1 MENNNCMDDNL
12 LLAKNANSVN
22 LANIS
27 GCTVEDALALIQEKK
42 FTEAKVI
49 LTEMLKTDDE
59 NPDLWKNIG
68 LCNVNLD
75 LKEKAFLDFKRVVD
89 LAPDDA
95 TSWFY
100 LGSMADKLGNVEV
113 AESAY
118 KKVIELRP
126 DYLDAYKSLVI
137 MFMQSNQ
144 PEKIE
149 QYEDAIFELGSSD
162 YQIFYMIGTVYMAAG
177 KYDKAIKMIEKSLEV
192 HPNHPLMLNNLGSA
206 NLAIGKMEDAL
217 KAFEA
222 SYAVDD
228 TNPVTHYNISVAA
241 RFLKDFQ
248 KAYKFAKSA
257 YELEPSPFYLT
268 SMANTALDSEDY
280 EDAVKYFEIL
290 SSQEPDK
297 VIHKFNLGCA
307 YEGIKDYEKAL
318 EVFEKLDTSENTAFQ
333 VKLKIAEIRIKLRD
347 YDSAKDVYMGL
358 LKKGKV
364 DENIYYDFAI
374 LCGYT
379 GDKDKAE
386 QLLKKVIQLNP
397 NFAAAHKDLAVL
409 YLDSRLFDYAKEEFE
424 KAVALDPENPY
435 ITYEYGNYF
444 QMTGDSKKA
453 DELYDKVLEAISM
466 PANILL
472 NIALNKLRRGKTD
485 EAQSVLE
492 RAIKEDSQ
500 DIDILLNLGKIY
512 FMKNNFD
519 SAKQILEDA
528 MFLDKNPEVENMLAQ
543 IYYSEGNYH
552 DAIGLFADIDKKYP
566 TNTANLMNLAK
577 CAIKLDKKDDAVKYL
592 HRYTEIFPEDAKAI
606 SMLADLL

>member
-1 MENNNCMDDNL
+1 MENNFTEE
-12 LLAKNANSVN
+12 KNAQNVY
-22 LANIS
+22 
-27 GCTVEDALALIQEKK
+27 TFEDALALIQEKK
-42 FTEAKVI
+42 FTEAKVV
-49 LTEMLKTDDE
+49 LTEMLKSDDK
-59 NPDLWKNIG
+59 NPEIWKNMG

-89 LAPDDA
+89 LTPDDA

-100 LGSMADKLGNVEV
+100 LANMADKLGNVDV
-113 AESAY
+113 AETAY

-149 QYEDAIFELGSSD
+149 QYEQSIFELGSSD

-177 KYDKAIKMIEKSLEV
+177 KYDKAIQLFEKSLEV

-206 NLAIGKMEDAL
+206 NLAIGRLKEAL
-217 KAFEA
+217 AAFEA
-222 SYAVDD
+222 SYEADG

-248 KAYKFAKSA
+248 KSYKFAKSA
-257 YELEPSPFYLT
+257 YELEPTPFYLT
-268 SMANTALDSEDY
+268 SMANTALDSGDY
-280 EDAVKYFEIL
+280 EDAIKYFEIL

-307 YEGIKDYEKAL
+307 YEGIKDYDKAL
-318 EVFEKLDTSENTAFQ
+318 EIFEKLDTSENTAFQ

-347 YDSAKDVYMGL
+347 FESAKDVYMGL

-374 LCGYT
+374 LCGHT

-386 QLLKKVIQLNP
+386 QLLKKVLQLNP

-409 YLDSRLFDYAKEEFE
+409 YLDERLFDYAKDEFE

-435 ITYEYGNYF
+435 IIYEYGNYF
-444 QMTGDSKKA
+444 QMTGDATKA
-453 DELYDKVLEAISM
+453 DELYDKVLEAIAM

-472 NIALNKLRRGKTD
+472 NIALNKLRMNKTD
-485 EAQSVLE
+485 EAQTVLE
-492 RAIKEDSQ
+492 RAIKENSQ
-500 DIDILLNLGKIY
+500 DINILLNLGKIY
-512 FMKNNFD
+512 FMKGNFD
-519 SAKQILEDA
+519 AAKQVLEDA

-543 IYYSEGNYH
+543 IYFSEENYH

-577 CAIKLDKKDDAVKYL
+577 CALKLDKKDDAVKYL
-592 HRYTEIFPEDAKAI
+592 HRYTEIFPEDEEAI

>member
-1 MENNNCMDDNL
+1 MENNFTEE
-12 LLAKNANSVN
+12 KSVQNAEQY
-22 LANIS
+22 
-27 GCTVEDALALIQEKK
+27 TVEDALALIQEKK
-42 FTEAKVI
+42 FKEAKVV
-49 LTEMLKTDDE
+49 LTEMLKIDDK
-59 NPDLWKNIG
+59 NPEIWKNIG

-89 LAPDDA
+89 LTPDDA

-100 LGSMADKLGNVEV
+100 LGSMADKLGNIEV
-113 AESAY
+113 AENAY

-126 DYLDAYKSLVI
+126 DYIDAYKSLVI

-144 PEKIE
+144 AEKIE
-149 QYEDAIFELGSSD
+149 QYEKAIFDVGSSD

-177 KYDKAIKMIEKSLEV
+177 KYDKAIELFEKSLEV
-192 HPNHPLMLNNLGSA
+192 HPDHPLMLNNLGSA
-206 NLAIGKMEDAL
+206 NLAMGRMKEAL
-217 KAFEA
+217 AAFEA
-222 SYAVDD
+222 SYAVDP

-241 RFLKDFQ
+241 RFLKDFKKSYQ
-248 KAYKFAKSA
+248 FAKSA

-268 SMANTALDSEDY
+268 SMANTALDSGDY
-280 EDAVKYFEIL
+280 DDAVKYFEIL

-307 YEGIKDYEKAL
+307 YEGLKDYEKAL
-318 EVFEKLDTSENTAFQ
+318 EIFEKLDTSENTAFQ

-374 LCGYT
+374 LCGHT

-386 QLLKKVIQLNP
+386 QLLKKVLQLNP

-444 QMTGDSKKA
+444 QMTGDSEKA
-453 DELYDKVLEAISM
+453 DELYNKVLESIAM

-492 RAIKEDSQ
+492 CALREDSQ

-512 FMKNNFD
+512 FMKGNYD
-519 SAKQILEDA
+519 AAKQVLEDA

-543 IYYSEGNYH
+543 IYFSEENYH

-577 CAIKLDKKDDAVKYL
+577 CALKLDKKNDAVNYL
-592 HRYTEIFPEDAKAI
+592 HRYTEIFPEDAEAI
-606 SMLADLL
+606 SMLADLI